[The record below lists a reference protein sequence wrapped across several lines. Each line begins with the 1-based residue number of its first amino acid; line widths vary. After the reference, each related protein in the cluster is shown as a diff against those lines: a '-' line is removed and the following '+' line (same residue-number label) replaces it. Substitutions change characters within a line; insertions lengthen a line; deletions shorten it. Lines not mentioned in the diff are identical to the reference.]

1 MQINVRTTA
10 RAGVRDWVLQ
20 RVSAVCLILYLAIF
34 GILLIKH
41 SPLNLTEWQ
50 AIFSPLW
57 FKVISIVAFLSVA
70 VHAWVGVWTIITDYV
85 HPWKLRFVVMSVVM
99 LLLIAY
105 FIWFIQ
111 IMWGV

>member
-1 MQINVRTTA
+1 MKMNTRTVF

-20 RVSAVCLILYLAIF
+20 RVTAVYLAVYLVLL

-41 SPLNLTEWQ
+41 SPLSLNEWQ
-50 AIFSPLW
+50 AIFLPVW
-57 FKVISIVAFLSVA
+57 FKIVSVIAFLSV
-70 VHAWVGVWTIITDYV
+70 VIHAWVGVWTIFTDYV
-85 HPWKLRFVVMSVVM
+85 HPWKLRFVLLSVVM

-105 FIWFIQ
+105 FVWFIQ